1 MSKVTGRIHLSN
13 LIGLVLLC
21 LVVSIVWW
29 SGRTVPTELQAQQ
42 NFYCEMV
49 NEGSWPD
56 YKNTYEESC
65 K

>member
-1 MSKVTGRIHLSN
+1 MSKVTGRIHLST

-29 SGRTVPTELQAQQ
+29 SGRNVPAELQAEQD
-42 NFYCEMV
+42 FYCEMV
-49 NEGSWPD
+49 AEGSWPD
-56 YKNTYEESC
+56 YKETYEESC